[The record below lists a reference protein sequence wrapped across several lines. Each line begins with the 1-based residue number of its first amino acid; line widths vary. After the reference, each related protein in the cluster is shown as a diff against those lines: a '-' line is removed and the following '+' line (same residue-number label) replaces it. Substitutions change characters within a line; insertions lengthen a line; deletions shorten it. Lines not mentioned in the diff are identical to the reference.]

1 MTNPVILAKVNR
13 GSLNISQRLNKILH
27 AVTMASVSCALLSAT
42 AVSQRSPCFTS
53 RSPAQAVPVV
63 RLASF
68 RQAIGTN
75 SLRTLQSQRPA
86 RITRSGPAVQASAV
100 EVFQLADEGSLIA
113 GTAAVLF
120 ACTLVGLAIGFVLL
134 RVEALVEEGKI

>member
-1 MTNPVILAKVNR
+1 
-13 GSLNISQRLNKILH
+13 
-27 AVTMASVSCALLSAT
+27 MAAVSCALVSAT
-42 AVSQRSPCFTS
+42 AVNQRSACFTS

-68 RQAIGTN
+68 RQAIGAN

-86 RITRSGPAVQASAV
+86 RIARSGPAVQASAV

-120 ACTLVGLAIGFVLL
+120 ACTLVVRAFRLFRCEFLYAPQSSLHCDFSIKWTLA
-134 RVEALVEEGKI
+134 KTQTSQ